1 MPKLFIR
8 SLEVLKNYVN
18 STETENGMNF
28 MQIKFLVCKARICG
42 RSKVFGGISFFLLL
56 NPGEI
61 TSSKIGPQNIN
72 WKEGLLMNQ
81 EKK

>member
-56 NPGEI
+56 NLGKLPAQRLGP
-61 TSSKIGPQNIN
+61 KILIG
-72 WKEGLLMNQ
+72 
-81 EKK
+81 KKGF